1 MHRPARTLVEARREA
16 HARMREA
23 ELPVPP
29 ERQGDLAVVHVPA
42 EHEIECPG
50 RQEAEDVREVAEQ
63 DPQISGLIHELPRTR
78 ASLSI
83 RTRVDTHHLHAA
95 AA

>member
-1 MHRPARTLVEARREA
+1 MHRSARTLVEARREA
-16 HARMREA
+16 HAWMRKA

-42 EHEIECPG
+42 EHEIKRSG

-63 DPQISGLIHELPRTR
+63 DAQVRGLIHELPRPRTP
-78 ASLSI
+78 LPI
-83 RTRVDTHHLHAA
+83 RTRVDTHHLHSATA
-95 AA
+95 